1 VAAYTRS
8 LDFSGHG
15 DSWQRGDVAAVAH
28 WCVAVSKSL
37 HTWTAALAHVAAPQ
51 PCRISSVTPP
61 PPTPY
66 SSPATYPPPASRDT
80 FAARDVVEALAA
92 SPTYPSVTRLC
103 GVGHSFGG
111 AALLAAEVSRAC
123 AFDAVRRGRLPR
135 WAASALFVW
144 FPLAGP

>member
-1 VAAYTRS
+1 MI
-8 LDFSGHG
+8 
-15 DSWQRGDVAAVAH
+15 
-28 WCVAVSKSL
+28 
-37 HTWTAALAHVAAPQ
+37 P
-51 PCRISSVTPP
+51 TPP
-61 PPTPY
+61 TLR
-66 SSPATYPPPASRDT
+66 SRDLPPPASRDT

-123 AFDAVRRGRLPR
+123 AFDAVRRGLLPR